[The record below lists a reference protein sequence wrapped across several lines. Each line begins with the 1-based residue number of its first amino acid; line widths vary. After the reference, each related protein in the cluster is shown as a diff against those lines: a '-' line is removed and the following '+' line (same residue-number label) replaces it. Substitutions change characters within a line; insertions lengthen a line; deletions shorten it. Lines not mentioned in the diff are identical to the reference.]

1 MAKKKSQKKA
11 AKKKAARKGSKKEV
25 LVVASKVKAYI
36 KSKGCTSGAE
46 AIQAMSDC
54 VYCCLDHAIERTK
67 ANRRST
73 VKPQDL

>member
-1 MAKKKSQKKA
+1 MAKKKKSS
-11 AKKKAARKGSKKEV
+11 KKKSKKEV

-36 KSKGCTSGAE
+36 KSKGAMTSSD
-46 AIQAMSDC
+46 AIGSLNDC
-54 VYCCLDHAIERTK
+54 VYAILDAAVKRTK

>member
-1 MAKKKSQKKA
+1 MEVSNMAKKK
-11 AKKKAARKGSKKEV
+11 GKKEV

-36 KSKGCTSGAE
+36 KSKGAMTSADAIGALNDRVY
-46 AIQAMSDC
+46 AI
-54 VYCCLDHAIERTK
+54 LDAAVKRTK